1 MKLYLIFA
9 LLFSV
14 VYNDCDGINGS
25 KASDCNGK
33 LSEVEKTKY
42 ARCCFIKAGSEK
54 GCVPLTQE
62 QFNDIDATIKSLKDE
77 VGKDIDDLDCLSIYL
92 KLGFLSILFLLF

>member
-1 MKLYLIFA
+1 MKLYLIVA

-14 VYNDCDGINGS
+14 VYNDCDDINGS

-33 LSEVEKTKY
+33 LSENEKNSY
-42 ARCCFIKAGSEK
+42 ARCCFFKAGSEK
-54 GCVPLTQE
+54 GCVALTQKE
-62 QFNDIDATIKSLKDE
+62 FNDIDATIKSFQD
-77 VGKDIDDLDCLSIYL
+77 GKDIDDLDCLSIYL

>member
-1 MKLYLIFA
+1 MKLYLIVA

-14 VYNDCDGINGS
+14 VYNDCDDIKGS

-33 LSEVEKTKY
+33 LSEDDKKKF
-42 ARCCFIKAGSEK
+42 ARCCFIKIGSEK
-54 GCVPLTQE
+54 TCVPLTQE
-62 QFNDIDATIKSLKDE
+62 QFNDIDATIKSFKDE
-77 VGKDIDDLDCLSIYL
+77 EKKDIDDLDCLSIYL